1 MVGTWWPIAK
11 AEFLVRTAKLHR
23 ARKLLYPGLI
33 VVSVLIVLFGIPNIV
48 SFFLSEYGSG
58 FDLLLAT
65 SLPSLMRTM
74 MLVIWLMV
82 LIIPL
87 SNSLENLKTDQ
98 WEILFSS
105 NVKTRDILFGS
116 YLGKVPV
123 YGLITLV
130 LSSVIVAPFVYAYNV
145 SIIGQLLMYA
155 ILILFGIT
163 TIWISNVVG
172 TALHAKIGQ
181 SPRGDDIAKALSWA
195 MVPIMFLPSMSAIYW
210 TESIVSLMGLEI
222 SMLLPSTWV
231 ADLLTWISISESS
244 LLPSSI
250 ANIQNYWI
258 QISPVISL
266 ALICGFVFAVYVI
279 GFRSADSLFTMEA
292 GFGSNKVTT
301 VGRENIGIRGVR
313 RIFGSNFG
321 IIVATSLKDYTR
333 KLQNVAKISY
343 AIFLSLMIPLLL
355 STGPMTNV
363 IDDPIFI
370 PVMSCLSIGMML
382 GIFGGIVFGG
392 IGLLDSQ
399 DQLWILKG
407 SPAGIPRFIAA
418 RVLSYMMLASIIA
431 LLPSVFTGILLQF
444 TLSTIVLM
452 FVFVY
457 TIVVSGIF
465 IGVGI
470 TAFNPSYDD
479 TSSSAFT
486 INTVATIL
494 ITMISLMAGLIPG
507 VLTAITQ
514 GSIAPALTIAVI
526 PAPIIG
532 LIILIAGSIKLNI
545 SEVV

>member
-1 MVGTWWPIAK
+1 MQGKWWPIAK
-11 AEFLVRTAKLHR
+11 AEFLVRTVKLHR
-23 ARKLLYPGLI
+23 SRKILYPALI
-33 VVSVLIVLFGIPNIV
+33 AVSLLVVLFGIPKIV
-48 SFFLSEYGSG
+48 SFFLAAYGAG

-98 WEILFSS
+98 WDILFSS
-105 NVKTRDILFGS
+105 NVKTKDILFGT

-130 LSSVIVAPFVYAYNV
+130 LSSVIVTPFVYAYNV
-145 SIIGQLLMYA
+145 SILGQLLMYA
-155 ILILFGIT
+155 IIILFGLT
-163 TIWISNVVG
+163 TIWISNVIG

-210 TESIVSLMGLEI
+210 TDAIVSLMGMEM

-231 ADLLTWISISESS
+231 ADILTWISVSESS

-250 ANIQNYWI
+250 ANIQNSWF

-266 ALICGFVFAVYVI
+266 ALVCGFAFVVYVV
-279 GFRSADSLFTMEA
+279 GFRSADTLFSMSS
-292 GFGSNKVTT
+292 GFGSSKVTT
-301 VGRENIGIRGVR
+301 VGKDNIGIRGVK
-313 RIFGSNFG
+313 RIFGSKFG
-321 IIVATSLKDYTR
+321 VIVATSLKDYTR

-343 AIFLSLMIPLLL
+343 ATFLSLMIPLLL
-355 STGPMTNV
+355 ATGPLTSV
-363 IDDPIFI
+363 VDDPIFI

-407 SPAGIPRFIAA
+407 SPAGIPKFIAA
-418 RVLSYMMLASIIA
+418 RVLSYMMLASFIA
-431 LLPSVFTGILLQF
+431 FLPSVFTGFLLQF
-444 TLSTIVLM
+444 TISTTVLM
-452 FVFVY
+452 FLYVY
-457 TIVVSGIF
+457 AIIVSGIF

-470 TAFNPSYDD
+470 TAFNPSYDNS
-479 TSSSAFT
+479 SSSAFT

-494 ITMISLMAGLIPG
+494 ITVISLMTGLIPG
-507 VLTAITQ
+507 VLAAITQ
-514 GSIAPALTIAVI
+514 GSIASA
-526 PAPIIG
+526 
-532 LIILIAGSIKLNI
+532 LIISIIPPPLVGLVILFVGAFKLNF

>member
-1 MVGTWWPIAK
+1 LVRTWWPIAK

-23 ARKLLYPGLI
+23 ARKVLYPGLI
-33 VVSVLIVLFGIPNIV
+33 AVSFLIVLFGIPNIV
-48 SFFLSEYGSG
+48 SLFLGAYGSG
-58 FDLLLAT
+58 FDLILAT

-98 WEILFSS
+98 WDILFSS
-105 NVKTRDILFGS
+105 NVKTRDILFGT

-130 LSSVIVAPFVYAYNV
+130 LSSVIVTPFVLAYNV
-145 SIIGQLLMYA
+145 SILGQLLMYA
-155 ILILFGIT
+155 VIILFGLT
-163 TIWISNVVG
+163 TIWISNVIG
-172 TALHAKIGQ
+172 TALHSKIGQ
-181 SPRGDDIAKALSWA
+181 SPRGDDVAKALSWA

-210 TESIVSLMGLEI
+210 TDAIVSLMGLEV

-231 ADLLTWISISESS
+231 ADILTWISVSESS

-250 ANIQNYWI
+250 ANIQNYWF

-266 ALICGFVFAVYVI
+266 ALVCGFAFAVYVI
-279 GFRSADSLFTMEA
+279 GFRSADTLFTMNS

-313 RIFGSNFG
+313 RVFGSKFG
-321 IIVATSLKDYTR
+321 VIVATSLKDYTR

-343 AIFLSLMIPLLL
+343 ATFLSLMVPLLL
-355 STGPMTNV
+355 ATGPLTNV
-363 IDDPIFI
+363 VDDPIFI

-382 GIFGGIVFGG
+382 GIFGGVVFGG

-407 SPAGIPRFIAA
+407 APGGILNFIAA
-418 RVLSYMMLASIIA
+418 RVLSYMMLASFIA
-431 LLPSVFTGILLQF
+431 FLPSVFTGFLLQF
-444 TLSTIVLM
+444 TLSTTMLM
-452 FVFVY
+452 FVYVY
-457 TIVVSGIF
+457 AIIVSGIF

-479 TSSSAFT
+479 SSSSAFT
-486 INTVATIL
+486 INTIATIL
-494 ITMISLMAGLIPG
+494 ITVISLMVGLIPG
-507 VLTAITQ
+507 ILAAITQ
-514 GSIAPALTIAVI
+514 GSIVSALTISII
-526 PAPIIG
+526 PAPLVG
-532 LIILIAGSIKLNI
+532 LGILLVGSLKLNY

>member
-11 AEFLVRTAKLHR
+11 AEFLVRTVKLRR
-23 ARKLLYPGLI
+23 ARKILYPGLI
-33 VVSVLIVLFGIPNIV
+33 AVSVLVVLFGIPNIV
-48 SFFLSEYGSG
+48 SFFLAAYGAG
-58 FDLLLAT
+58 FELLLAT
-65 SLPSLMRTM
+65 SLPGLMRTM

-98 WEILFSS
+98 WDILFSS
-105 NVKTRDILFGS
+105 NVKTRDILFGT

-130 LSSVIVAPFVYAYNV
+130 LSSIIVAPFVYAYNV
-145 SIIGQLLMYA
+145 SILGQLLMYA
-155 ILILFGIT
+155 VIILFGLA
-163 TIWISNVVG
+163 TIWISNVVS

-195 MVPIMFLPSMSAIYW
+195 MIPIMFLPSMAAIYW
-210 TESIVSLMGLEI
+210 TDSIVSMMGLEI

-231 ADLLTWISISESS
+231 ADFLTWISVSESS

-250 ANIQNYWI
+250 ANILNYWF

-266 ALICGFVFAVYVI
+266 TLFCGFAIAVYVL
-279 GFRSADSLFTMEA
+279 GFRGADSLFTLSS
-292 GFGSNKVTT
+292 GLGSSKVTT
-301 VGRENIGIRGVR
+301 VGKENIGIRGVR
-313 RIFGSNFG
+313 RIFGAEFG

-343 AIFLSLMIPLLL
+343 ATFLSLMVPLLL
-355 STGPMTNV
+355 ATGPLTNV
-363 IDDPIFI
+363 VDDPIFI
-370 PVMSCLSIGMML
+370 PIMSCLSIGMML
-382 GIFGGIVFGG
+382 GIFGGVVFGG
-392 IGLLDSQ
+392 IGLLDSH

-407 SPAGIPRFIAA
+407 APGGILKFIAA
-418 RVLSYMMLASIIA
+418 RVLSYMMLASFIA
-431 LLPSVFTGILLQF
+431 FLPSVFTGFLLQF
-444 TLSTIVLM
+444 TISTTMLM
-452 FVFVY
+452 FVYIYV
-457 TIVVSGIF
+457 IIASGIF

-479 TSSSAFT
+479 TSSSSFT

-494 ITMISLMAGLIPG
+494 ITMISLMVGLIPG
-507 VLTAITQ
+507 VLIAITQ
-514 GSIAPALTIAVI
+514 GAIAPALTISAI
-526 PAPIIG
+526 PAPIVG
-532 LIILIAGSIKLNI
+532 LIILCVGTFKLNI

>member
-1 MVGTWWPIAK
+1 MVGVWWPIAK
-11 AEFLVRTAKLHR
+11 AEFLVRTAKLHK

-33 VVSVLIVLFGIPNIV
+33 VVSLLIVLFGIPNIV
-48 SFFLSEYGSG
+48 SFFLSEYGGG

-87 SNSLENLKTDQ
+87 ANSLENLKTDQ
-98 WEILFSS
+98 WDILFSN
-105 NVKTRDILFGS
+105 NVKTRDILFGT

-155 ILILFGIT
+155 ILILFGLA
-163 TIWISNVVG
+163 TIWISNVIG

-195 MVPIMFLPSMSAIYW
+195 MVPIMFIPSMSAIYW
-210 TESIVSLMGLEI
+210 TDAIVSLMGMEV

-231 ADLLTWISISESS
+231 ADILTWISVSESS

-250 ANIQNYWI
+250 ANIQNYWF

-266 ALICGFVFAVYVI
+266 VLVCGFAFAVYVI
-279 GFRSADSLFTMEA
+279 GFRSADALFTMDA

-343 AIFLSLMIPLLL
+343 ATFLSLMIPLLL
-355 STGPMTNV
+355 STGPMTNA

-382 GIFGGIVFGG
+382 GIFGGVVFGG

-457 TIVVSGIF
+457 TIVGGIF

-479 TSSSAFT
+479 TSSSSFT

-494 ITMISLMAGLIPG
+494 ITMIALMAGLIPG

>member
-1 MVGTWWPIAK
+1 LVGTWWPIAK

-33 VVSVLIVLFGIPNIV
+33 LISVLLVLIGIPTVVSFLLGRFGV
-48 SFFLSEYGSG
+48 A
-58 FDLLLAT
+58 FDTILAT
-65 SLPSLMRTM
+65 SLPGLMRTM

-82 LIIPL
+82 LIVPL

-98 WEILFSS
+98 WDILFSS
-105 NVKTRDILFGS
+105 NAKTRDILFGT

-145 SIIGQLLMYA
+145 SIVGQLLMYA
-155 ILILFGIT
+155 ILILFGIA
-163 TIWISNVVG
+163 TIWISNVLS

-210 TESIVSLMGLEI
+210 TDAIVSMMGLEV

-231 ADLLTWISISESS
+231 ADLLTWISVSESS

-250 ANIQNYWI
+250 VNIQNYWI
-258 QISPVISL
+258 QFSPAISL
-266 ALICGFVFAVYVI
+266 VLVSGFVFAVYII
-279 GFRSADSLFTMEA
+279 GFRSADSLFTLNA
-292 GFGSNKVTT
+292 GLGANKVTT
-301 VGRENIGIRGVR
+301 VGRENIAIRGVR
-313 RIFGSNFG
+313 RIFGSKFG
-321 IIVATSLKDYTR
+321 TIVVTSLKDFTR

-343 AIFLSLMIPLLL
+343 ATFLSLMIPLLL
-355 STGPMTNV
+355 ATGPFGAAV
-363 IDDPIFI
+363 GDPIFV

-407 SPAGIPRFIAA
+407 APAGIPKFIAA

-431 LLPSVFTGILLQF
+431 LLPSVFTGFFLHF
-444 TLSTIVLM
+444 TLSTTILM
-452 FVFVY
+452 FAYVY
-457 TIVVSGIF
+457 SIIVSGIF

-470 TAFNPSYDD
+470 TSFNPSYQD

-494 ITMISLMAGLIPG
+494 ITLISLMAGFIPG
-507 VLTAITQ
+507 VIIAITQ
-514 GSIAPALTIAVI
+514 GAIAPALMIASI
-526 PAPIIG
+526 PAPIVG
-532 LIILIAGSIKLNI
+532 LIILVVGSIKLNI